1 MSGSY
6 LEFCRNLRRV
16 PGLNFVTSGGDTSV
30 NYFPTAHFVYNV
42 LIFLMGIGTIYK
54 RDYY

>member
-54 RDYY
+54 RAYY